1 MILASPHSQHSPQL
15 INRLL
20 GALDGVLPV
29 SQFGEEIR
37 GNVREAMAAVL
48 RDMDVVTRDEFEAQ
62 QQVLLKTRKKVEQ
75 LEVKLKEIQ
84 LKD

>member
-1 MILASPHSQHSPQL
+1 MILASPQL

-20 GALDGVLPV
+20 GELDEFLPV
-29 SQFGEEIR
+29 SRFGEEIR

-75 LEVKLKEIQ
+75 LEVKLKEMQ